1 MWDCT
6 ELVPDLVW
14 AVLEPTDTSKNT
26 KCSSKRGE
34 ALHVTWG
41 LSSLTVSLSWYTSIR
56 PPEMGISPRKTACG
70 YPCGVWLVT
79 HVAGYCFQATRAV
92 LSLCGMHL
100 LISVQ
105 DRVTNSVQDRVT
117 HSVQDRVT
125 QCSLSNATTIVWG
138 ELTGPWNAFVNQC
151 TVPGDPQCSLG
162 NATTVVMGLWNGL
175 MECIC

>member
-1 MWDCT
+1 MGTVFTHGKPLVVNQHPSARNGDQSSEDGVWLPMWR
-6 ELVPDLVW
+6 VV
-14 AVLEPTDTSKNT
+14 
-26 KCSSKRGE
+26 
-34 ALHVTWG
+34 
-41 LSSLTVSLSWYTSIR
+41 
-56 PPEMGISPRKTACG
+56 G

-79 HVAGYCFQATRAV
+79 HVTGYCFQATRAV

-105 DRVTNSVQDRVT
+105 DRVTHSVQDRVT